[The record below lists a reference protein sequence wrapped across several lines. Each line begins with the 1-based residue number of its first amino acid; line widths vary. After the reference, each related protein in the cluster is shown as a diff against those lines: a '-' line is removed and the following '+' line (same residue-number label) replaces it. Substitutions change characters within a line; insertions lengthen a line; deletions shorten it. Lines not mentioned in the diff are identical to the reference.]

1 VLEPLVYGVGLAFFA
16 FTIVAAARMK
26 HDMLLLACIP
36 PVFVAM
42 VMGFV
47 MAIYAG
53 QTYGIALP
61 VGALIPGPIAAW
73 HLPKYYASRDQL
85 IAIYLA
91 WAVGMVFALI
101 GVQMPDAA

>member
-1 VLEPLVYGVGLAFFA
+1 MFG
-16 FTIVAAARMK
+16 FTIAAAARMK
-26 HDMLLLACIP
+26 HDMMLLACIP

-53 QTYGIALP
+53 QTYGWGLPAL
-61 VGALIPGPIAAW
+61 ALLPGPLVAW
-73 HLPKYYASRDQL
+73 RLPKRYTSRDQL

-91 WAVGMVFALI
+91 WVVGMVFATI
-101 GVQMPDAA
+101 AVQMPDGA